1 MDLLKDLDFTIEL
14 EKMKKVYRRT
24 RVMGEERNEN
34 DAEHSWHISVM
45 AMFLW
50 KYMDEGIR
58 SEIDIDKVLKM
69 LLIHDIV
76 EIYVGDTFAYDASGN
91 EDKHDRELRAM
102 EKIKSQL
109 SEENA
114 ELVSQLWEEFE
125 EMKSADALFA
135 NAMDRLQPI
144 MNNIRSETGGTW
156 REFGVTKAQLLKRME
171 PISKVSEELY
181 AYLLDKVEENIQKG
195 NILH

>member
-1 MDLLKDLDFTIEL
+1 MDLFKDLDFTIEL

-76 EIYVGDTFAYDASGN
+76 EIYVGDTFAYDVSGN
-91 EDKHDRELRAM
+91 KDKHARELRAM

-114 ELVSQLWEEFE
+114 QLVSQLWEEFE
-125 EMKSADALFA
+125 EMESADALFA

-144 MNNIRSETGGTW
+144 MNNIHSKTGGTW